1 MEALLA
7 WVAEIPLG
15 VVYLL
20 TFLTAVAEGLLPV
33 VPGDVVAALLAFI
46 AARSGGTLALTAALV
61 TVGSVSGALGMWWL
75 GRRYGAAWLAAQV
88 DRLGFHRTGGGMEAA
103 EARVEAAYR
112 RFGWTALFASRLVP
126 GIRAVAPAAAG
137 ALRIPFW
144 EVAALFT
151 AASAI
156 WYGLIV
162 WVAFQVGSDWASVR
176 LRLEGIL
183 RDVGGVAA
191 LAFLAL
197 GLAFWFWRRRRR
209 RA

>member
-1 MEALLA
+1 METVLA
-7 WVAEIPLG
+7 WVSGIPLG

-20 TFLTAVAEGLLPV
+20 IFLTAVAEGLIPV

-46 AARSGGTLALTAALV
+46 AARSGGMLALTATLV
-61 TVGSVSGALGMWWL
+61 TIGSVSGALLMWWL

-88 DRLGFHRTGGGMEAA
+88 DRLGFHRTGSGMEAA

-112 RFGWTALFASRLVP
+112 RFGWSALFASRLVP

-144 EVAALFT
+144 EVALLFT
-151 AASAI
+151 AASSI

-162 WVAFQVGSDWASVR
+162 WVAFRVGNDWATVR
-176 LRLEGIL
+176 ARLELVL
-183 RDVGGVAA
+183 RDVGSVAA
-191 LAFLAL
+191 ILFVCL
-197 GLAFWFWRRRRR
+197 GAAFWRWRRRRR
-209 RA
+209 P